1 MAVTLKPSR
10 APMRKVSTRN
20 LLAHKLRLFLTV
32 LAVVLGT
39 AFVAGS
45 FVFTDTLKK
54 TFDDIFAGDTIGVD
68 VRVTPEQQ
76 GSLGIPLDEAN
87 RIAELPNVRASVEAA
102 SGQVVLIKDGTAIQ
116 TGGAPSIGQTYLPP
130 NTGIGQPVE
139 IVDGDAPEQSGQVI
153 INQSG
158 AERGDVAVGDE
169 LDVLVPN
176 VGTFTVTVSGLYTLP
191 VDVGGFVGVQF
202 TAEQAREL
210 FTDGEHVSR
219 VDLAAV
225 PGVTQE
231 QLRDEVQ
238 AAVPEGLQVQTGEE
252 ARAQQQSELEQ
263 NLSFVNYF
271 LLAFGAIAL
280 VVGTFIIYNT
290 FAMIVAQ
297 RLREMALLRAIG
309 ASRRQI
315 SRSVVFE
322 ALVVGVIGSAV
333 GLGLGVALAY
343 TLRVVM
349 DAFGLGLPSGPLALE
364 PRTVVVAFAVGILV
378 TVLSAYAPARRA
390 SRVPPVAAMREEFSV
405 SAESV
410 RTRTIIGAALAVPG
424 IAAVVWG
431 MQYTGRTGATVV
443 GIGAG
448 LLILAVLFATP
459 GLAQPAIRV
468 LGIAAKPFGPL
479 GKLARTNAVRNPRR
493 TAATA
498 FALTLGLM
506 LVTTISVLGTSAK
519 VSIDALI
526 DQGIEADF
534 VLSGPMQTGVP
545 AGVAQVTGAAQG
557 VERAAAINFATAFV
571 GDDDD
576 DRVTGAGVA
585 GGIDGILSFDMV
597 EGEATLD
604 GSSMLV
610 DEGTAERFN
619 WSVGDQV
626 ELTRPSRDGTVDV
639 TISGIYTVN
648 QLVGS
653 MTLSDQAMNALIP
666 SFVQVTAAVMVR
678 AESGANLEQVRTALE
693 DAVERFVVVQ
703 VQDLEEYKS
712 AQSAQVDMI
721 LALLYALLALAVVI
735 AILGIVNTLALSV
748 VERKREIGML
758 RAVGMFRQQIRR
770 TIYIESALIAVF
782 GAVVGLSMGLL
793 FGWGFVR
800 TLRDEGLTIV
810 AVPWLQVAAM
820 LVGSAIV
827 GVLAALWPAGRAA
840 RTKPLEAIA
849 DV

>member
-1 MAVTLKPSR
+1 MAVSLKPSG

-20 LLAHKLRLFLTV
+20 LMAHKLRLFLTV

-39 AFVAGS
+39 AFVTGS

-54 TFDDIFAGDTIGVD
+54 TFDEIFSGDTIGVD
-68 VRVTPEQQ
+68 VRVTPAQE
-76 GSLGIPLDEAN
+76 GSLGIPIEEAD
-87 RIAELPNVRASVEAA
+87 RLADLPNVRASVQAA
-102 SGQVVLIKDGTAIQ
+102 SGQVILIKDGSAVQ

-130 NTGIGQPVE
+130 NSGIGQPIE
-139 IVDGDAPEQSGQVI
+139 IVEGTVPEQAGDI
-153 INQSG
+153 IVNQSG
-158 AERGDVAVGDE
+158 AERGDIAVGDALE
-169 LDVLVPN
+169 VLVPN
-176 VGTFTVTVSGLYTLP
+176 VGSFDVTVTGTYSLP

-219 VDLAAV
+219 LDLAAV
-225 PGVTQE
+225 DGVSQE
-231 QLRDEVQ
+231 QLRDEVA
-238 AAVPEGLQVQTGEE
+238 AAVPDGYTVETGEE
-252 ARAQQQSELEQ
+252 ARAQQQSELEE
-263 NLSFVNYF
+263 NLSFINYF

-315 SRSVVFE
+315 SRSVIFE
-322 ALVVGVIGSAV
+322 ALIVGVIGSAI
-333 GLGLGVALAY
+333 GLGCGVALAY

-349 DAFGLGLPSGPLALE
+349 DAFDLGLPSGTLALE
-364 PRTVVVAFAVGILV
+364 PRTVIAAFTVGILV

-390 SRVPPVAAMREEFSV
+390 SRVPPVAAMREEFSG

-410 RTRTIIGAALAVPG
+410 RTRTIIGALLGVPG
-424 IAAVVWG
+424 LVALFWG
-431 MQYTGRTGATVV
+431 MQYTGQQGAIIV
-443 GIGAG
+443 GLGVG

-459 GLAQPAIRV
+459 GLAQPAIRL
-468 LGIAAKPFGPL
+468 LGFTAKPFGSI

-506 LVTTISVLGTSAK
+506 LVTMISVLGTSAK

-534 VLSGPMQTGVP
+534 ILSGPMQTGVP
-545 AGVAQVTGAAQG
+545 AGVTQSAERAEG
-557 VERAAAINFATAFV
+557 VERAAAVNFATALV
-571 GDDDD
+571 GEDEE
-576 DRVTGAGVA
+576 RIVGAGVL
-585 GGIDGILSFDMV
+585 GGVGGILSFDMV
-597 EGEATLD
+597 EGSATLGD
-604 GSSMLV
+604 SSMLV
-610 DEGTAERFN
+610 DEATAEKFG
-619 WSVGDQV
+619 WSPGDEV
-626 ELTRPSRDGTVDV
+626 ELTRPSRDGTVNV
-639 TISGIYTVN
+639 TVEGIYTVN

-653 MTLSDQAMNALIP
+653 MVLSDGALNSLIP
-666 SFVQVTAAVMVR
+666 RFVQVTAAVMVR
-678 AESGANLEQVRTALE
+678 ADSAADPGTVRTALE
-693 DAVERFVVVQ
+693 DATEQFVVVQ

-758 RAVGMFRQQIRR
+758 RAVGMFRQQVRR

-782 GAVVGLSMGLL
+782 GAVLGLSMGLL

-810 AVPWLQVAAM
+810 AVPWVQVVAM

-849 DV
+849 DM

>member
-1 MAVTLKPSR
+1 MAASLKPSR

-20 LLAHKLRLFLTV
+20 LMAHKLRLFLTV

-39 AFVAGS
+39 AFVSGS

-54 TFDDIFAGDTIGVD
+54 TFDEIFAGDTIGVD
-68 VRVTPEQQ
+68 VRVTMEQA
-76 GSLGIPLDEAN
+76 GSLGIPNEEAD
-87 RIAELPNVRASVEAA
+87 RIAHLPNVREAVEAA
-102 SGQVVLIKDGTAIQ
+102 SGQIILIKDGAAVQ

-130 NTGIGQPVE
+130 DTGIGQPAE
-139 IVDGDAPEQSGQVI
+139 IVAGNAPQQAGQVI
-153 INQSG
+153 INESS
-158 AERGDVAVGDE
+158 AERGNIAVGDE
-169 LDVLVPN
+169 LEVLVPN
-176 VGTFTVTVSGLYTLP
+176 VGTFPVTVSGLYTLP

-202 TAEQAREL
+202 VPEQAREL

-225 PGVTQE
+225 EGVTQE
-231 QLRDEVQ
+231 QLREQVAQ
-238 AAVPEGLQVQTGEE
+238 AVPEGYLVQTGAE
-252 ARAQQQSELEQ
+252 ARAEQQSELEQ

-322 ALVVGVIGSAV
+322 ALVVGLIGSAI
-333 GLGLGVALAY
+333 GLGLGVVLAY
-343 TLRVVM
+343 TLRAVM
-349 DAFGLGLPSGPLALE
+349 DAFGLGLPSGPLAFE
-364 PRTVVVAFAVGILV
+364 PRTVVVAFAVGVLV

-410 RTRTIIGAALAVPG
+410 RLRTIIGAVLAVPG
-424 IAAVVWG
+424 IAAVIWG
-431 MQYTGRTGATVV
+431 MQYTGREGATLV

-459 GLAQPAIRV
+459 GLAQPAV
-468 LGIAAKPFGPL
+468 HGLGVAAKPFGPL

-545 AGVAQVTGAAQG
+545 AGVAQVAGGAEG
-557 VERAAAINFATAFV
+557 VERAAAVNLVSAFV
-571 GDDDD
+571 GDDE
-576 DRVTGAGVA
+576 RVNGAGVV

-597 EGEATLD
+597 EGEANLD
-604 GSSMLV
+604 GTSMLV
-610 DEGTAERFN
+610 DEATAERFD
-619 WSVGDQV
+619 WSVGQQV

-639 TISGIYTVN
+639 TIQGIYPLN

-653 MTLSDQAMNALIP
+653 VVVSEDVLNDLIP
-666 SFVQVTAAVMVR
+666 RFVQLTAAVMVK
-678 AESGANLEQVRTALE
+678 AEPGANIEDVRGALNQ
-693 DAVERFVVVQ
+693 AMERFVVVQ
-703 VQDLEEYKS
+703 VQDIEEYKS
-712 AQSAQVDMI
+712 AQSSQVDMI

-782 GAVVGLSMGLL
+782 GAVLGLAMGLV

-810 AVPWLQVAAM
+810 AVPWTQVILM
-820 LVGSAIV
+820 LVGSAVV